1 MNPNNACLESS
12 PLTTGIEIEVGLQ
25 LCKMVG
31 FKRNRKDDGSGDD
44 DYDYGDDHDDH
55 DHDSDDDDT
64 VPVGWGH
71 ITSGGTVANLE
82 SMWAG
87 EL

>member
-1 MNPNNACLESS
+1 MNPNNTGLEAS
-12 PLTTGIEIEVGLQ
+12 PLTTLFEIEVGLQ

-31 FKRNRKDDGSGDD
+31 YKRQLAKSDDGN
-44 DYDYGDDHDDH
+44 
-55 DHDSDDDDT
+55 